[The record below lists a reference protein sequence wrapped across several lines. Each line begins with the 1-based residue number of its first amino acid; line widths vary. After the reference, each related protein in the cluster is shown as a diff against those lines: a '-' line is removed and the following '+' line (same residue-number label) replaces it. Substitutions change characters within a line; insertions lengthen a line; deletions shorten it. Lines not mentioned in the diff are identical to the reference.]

1 MAQNSTAVPADET
14 TVQRTNRKTSSLSML
29 ISAMFFSFAAGAEL
43 VIGLDRRA
51 QGRGEYLLSFAF
63 AVGFLAAA
71 IRWAIL
77 LLARTRKNL
86 DSPQV

>member
-1 MAQNSTAVPADET
+1 MTQNSTAVPADET
-14 TVQRTNRKTSSLSML
+14 TLQRANRKTSSRTIL

-43 VIGLDRRA
+43 IIGLDRLA
-51 QGRGEYLLSFAF
+51 QARGEHLLSFAM
-63 AVGFLAAA
+63 AIGFLAVA

-77 LLARTRKNL
+77 LLARTRKNS